1 MADECRAQVVLCPG
15 TRLRA
20 RNNREYHTGK
30 LRRGYWALH
39 FGWRRGPFTN
49 ASAGCTMIFSRR
61 IKRHDLAAIAGRG
74 GMVRLRSGRFDWTV
88 QVGYPPAL
96 TESGV
101 QHLAQEKAIRMTLGI
116 PSKKT
121 LPRRSN
127 EVHRSWIGVERSKR
141 TSGPQER
148 TESGR
153 IRNGNFAPEYRQHL
167 DHNNVLGILTYVF
180 LTTRYLAYAGSQ
192 VGPVGIHHMV
202 EECGVLCGTG
212 RRLQL
217 IPAGLP
223 RHHMPILLTLRYTLQ
238 PQR

>member
-1 MADECRAQVVLCPG
+1 MDASTGQCRWDTTSAHGKRGATSC
-15 TRLRA
+15 
-20 RNNREYHTGK
+20 TGES
-30 LRRGYWALH
+30 H
-39 FGWRRGPFTN
+39 P
-49 ASAGCTMIFSRR
+49 
-61 IKRHDLAAIAGRG
+61 HD
-74 GMVRLRSGRFDWTV
+74 T
-88 QVGYPPAL
+88 
-96 TESGV
+96 
-101 QHLAQEKAIRMTLGI
+101 GI
-116 PSKKT
+116 SSKKT
-121 LPRRSN
+121 LPKRSN

-202 EECGVLCGTG
+202 EECGVLWRTG
-212 RRLQL
+212 RRLEL

-223 RHHMPILLTLRYTLQ
+223 RDHMPILFDSKIHTAASEVRDSHITV
-238 PQR
+238 